1 MEKSTTVTS
10 EKKVSSNCINDD
22 LSVNILSK
30 LPLKSLKRFG
40 CVCKSWAP
48 LFENPHFMSTF
59 RSDFIS
65 NHQSL
70 YNDTSLLLQVTGRE
84 FHILSDDNEL
94 ENTVNLPNPFQQE
107 DLFFNIL
114 GSGSI
119 TGILCLHRYEG
130 GPIVFW
136 NPSVQEF
143 KVIPPSPGESV
154 PRYQL
159 FLTVINGFGYDHVRD
174 DYKLIKHLYY
184 TSPSS
189 RDYEDLGLHDVPWRE
204 VLDCESLWEIYSL
217 RTNSWKKLDMD
228 VYFEGI
234 SYNFSAHSSL
244 CGQLLFL
251 DGKCHW
257 WHYVHLS
264 DAELALESF
273 DLISEVLCTT
283 LVPLDIHFVAGA
295 PHLVELSGFIA
306 LISWIYSSTPTFD
319 ISILGEIGVKESWI
333 KLFIVGPL
341 SCIHKLV
348 GSGKNADIFFIQEDG
363 EIVCLNL
370 STQIIEELDVKGDHY
385 RQVGQVLMYK
395 ENFLSIERINH

>member
-10 EKKVSSNCINDD
+10 EKKISSNCINDD
-22 LSVNILSK
+22 LSFNILSK

-59 RSDFIS
+59 RSHFIS

-119 TGILCLHRYEG
+119 TGILCLHRHQG

-159 FLTVINGFGYDHVRD
+159 FLTVINGFGYNHVRD
-174 DYKLIKHLYY
+174 DYKLIKHLFYY
-184 TSPSS
+184 SPSS
-189 RDYEDLGLHDVPWRE
+189 RDCEDLGLHDVPWKE

-217 RTNSWKKLDMD
+217 RTNSWKKL
-228 VYFEGI
+228 E
-234 SYNFSAHSSL
+234 
-244 CGQLLFL
+244 
-251 DGKCHW
+251 
-257 WHYVHLS
+257 
-264 DAELALESF
+264 ALESF

-295 PHLVELSGFIA
+295 PHLVELSGSIA
-306 LISWIYSSTPTFD
+306 LISWTYSSAPTFD
-319 ISILGEIGVKESWI
+319 ISILAEIGVKESWI
-333 KLFIVGPL
+333 KLFNVGPL
-341 SCIHKLV
+341 SCIDKPV